1 MSSRGKGN
9 PHSKNSLNRI
19 ALFQQLKAIA
29 EPIDL
34 ESEPLWKNEVWR
46 FRLYFH
52 RHVIGEFL
60 NELDIKDVKDFY
72 LIDRFIKKDYKKW
85 VKLET
90 NLWYET
96 WLSIE
101 KIVHIDEQIYKEPW
115 LIFIRVIL
123 EMKLFDI
130 GLNYRIDPEEIPSA
144 KTMTRQ
150 YQLENESIRYYEN
163 PFNQEDAPVTFE
175 LLERLRKLAES
186 NRDFNLSYYKKIL
199 RSRQILQ
206 GFLED
211 TQPIRFLPNSRTGKL
226 NEYNKR
232 TPQIVRPQQSK
243 PY

>member
-9 PHSKNSLNRI
+9 PHSKNSPNRI

-34 ESEPLWKNEVWR
+34 ESEPLWKTEVWR

-123 EMKLFDI
+123 EMKLFDM

-175 LLERLRKLAES
+175 LLERLRKLWIS
-186 NRDFNLSYYKKIL
+186 SSFP
-199 RSRQILQ
+199 
-206 GFLED
+206 FLEGKTKD
-211 TQPIRFLPNSRTGKL
+211 SGLYSCGLILSRIFCNSGLIGKYLTLPVLVAFLIRTSLT
-226 NEYNKR
+226 
-232 TPQIVRPQQSK
+232 
-243 PY
+243 